1 MRLQRLM
8 LGLAPALALTSALGG
23 CSAAAQGSDGGAN
36 ASTSRSFAV
45 RDFTGID
52 ARGSDDVEVKLANE
66 FTVRAEG
73 PQKVLDRLVIERVG
87 DTLRITRKRNGNWS
101 WGGKSARVYVTMP
114 RIARAATSGSGDMF
128 VARAAGDS
136 FAASVSG
143 SGNIRID
150 ALDTRV
156 ARFSIA
162 GSGDIAA
169 TGRADDLS
177 ISIAGS
183 GDIAASGVEAT
194 RAQVAIAGSGAVS
207 ASVNGPATVSISG
220 AGDVDLGPG
229 ATCTVKKAGAG
240 DVRCG
245 K

>member
-1 MRLQRLM
+1 MQLQRLM

-23 CSAAAQGSDGGAN
+23 CSAAAQGSDSAGS

-52 ARGSDDVEVKLANE
+52 ARGSDDVEVTLANE

-114 RIARAATSGSGDMF
+114 RIARAAISGSGDMRIG
-128 VARAAGDS
+128 RAAGDA

-143 SGNIRID
+143 SGDLQID
-150 ALDTRV
+150 ALE
-156 ARFSIA
+156 ARATSFSIA

-169 TGRADDLS
+169 TGGADELT

-183 GDIAASGVEAT
+183 GDIVASGVTAA
-194 RAQVAIAGSGAVS
+194 RAQVSIAGSG
-207 ASVNGPATVSISG
+207 SVRARINGPATVSIMGS
-220 AGDVDLGPG
+220 GDVDLGPG
-229 ATCTVKKAGAG
+229 ATCTTQKAGSG
-240 DVRCG
+240 EVRCG